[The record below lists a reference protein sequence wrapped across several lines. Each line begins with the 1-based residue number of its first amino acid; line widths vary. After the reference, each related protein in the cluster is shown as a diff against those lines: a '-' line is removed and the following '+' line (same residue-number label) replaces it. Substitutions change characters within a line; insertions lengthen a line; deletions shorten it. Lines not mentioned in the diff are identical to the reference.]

1 MDLPADFFLETIK
14 VVFQE
19 HHLPLGKLTYRDRP
33 VNPASIA
40 RMGLLT
46 VEGEKDDICSIGQTV
61 AAQDLCTGVRQ
72 YRKMHHLQA
81 GAGHYGVF
89 SGRRWNNEI
98 YPLLRDFIHLN
109 A

>member
-1 MDLPADFFLETIK
+1 M
-14 VVFQE
+14 
-19 HHLPLGKLTYRDRP
+19 YRGRL
-33 VNPASIA
+33 VNPGSIN

-61 AAQDLCTGVRQ
+61 AAQDMSTGVRQ
-72 YRKMHHLQA
+72 YRKQHHLQA

-89 SGRRWNNEI
+89 SGRRWTNEI

-109 A
+109 S